1 MASNITTLVEKAKQ
15 GDADAFSTLYQMYYP
30 KMKGICI
37 NILREDKAVVDDL
50 VQDAFILALVSL
62 KDLKNTHRFSQ
73 WLTSIT
79 TNLVLKYQ
87 EKGKRY
93 DFISLSEIEDEFSS
107 ILEDDNTSR
116 QSISY
121 EEIMSAID
129 SLPEGY
135 KKIFNMSV
143 LDGLSRQEIS
153 ELLDIAPHSSS
164 SQLSRAKA
172 MLRNILSPRTMLI
185 IVLALIVIP
194 VYRYFTAKKKLVSEN
209 DVNIVRTR
217 KSNEDITPIQKKP
230 NVSVSRTQNAVLC
243 SNHRSVQQGKNI
255 VITVG
260 DSIKTGQNVILE
272 ISDSLQENQYVL
284 ADNKR
289 DSIIKKDS
297 VYTPIP
303 NEERWIADDTRT
315 HKKSKWQLLAAGSLG
330 TTLAQNVYK
339 IITSSNNNIGSSQ
352 PSGPDQPTT
361 PDQPSEKSFTTWEE
375 YAEYLHRLTPTDP
388 TAENVAMMDIADNN
402 KGKIEEYEHHD
413 KPITL
418 GLAVNKNIGKH
429 WSLETG
435 LQYSYLK
442 SYFTL
447 GTGNYR
453 VDKEQKL
460 HYIGIPIKLS
470 YQFMAYKRLSAYGSA
485 GASIQIP
492 LSGKTY
498 ADYVIGGKSGY
509 TTDWKTIPSIQ
520 WTVNT
525 NIGIQYQFAPK
536 LTLFVEPT
544 LNWYIPNGSEVKNT
558 WTERPFTLTVP
569 FGIRLSW

>member
-15 GDADAFSTLYQMYYP
+15 GDVDAFSTLYQMYYP

-107 ILEDDNTSR
+107 VLEDDNTSR

-143 LDGLSRQEIS
+143 LDGLSHQEIS

-330 TTLAQNVYK
+330 TALAQNVYK

>member
-107 ILEDDNTSR
+107 VLEDDNTSR

-129 SLPEGY
+129 SLLEGY

-143 LDGLSRQEIS
+143 LDGLSHQEIS

-172 MLRNILSPRTMLI
+172 MLRNILSPRAMLI

-315 HKKSKWQLLAAGSLG
+315 HKKSKWQLLAAGSFG